1 MATAA
6 EKRAWLREAGYQVA
20 EKGRLHPDLEAAF
33 AAAHPGGNGTPA
45 AAAAAAGPDYPDG
58 MTEDE
63 FADAELP
70 ESVAAELGADLDET
84 SPRPPARRGAVG
96 RRAGRGWRF
105 GRDRGGQRRKSKAKK
120 PRVSV
125 EDVIAGGWRI
135 MARVARPVPPL
146 QRTLKVQ
153 APVAGLL
160 LEDAIKGTMVDK
172 LLQPLARAQV
182 QGKVIAALA
191 GPPVLVTVISMHL
204 AQCQQAGADP
214 NPVFMSAT
222 SEMLRESL
230 IIWMD
235 VAGPKF
241 EAALARERAFEQ
253 HYGQDVD
260 AFMSWLFTPPPDPAD
275 DQAMAAEEE
284 ALRRAQGIPDP
295 DPVPGT
301 MVA

>member
-1 MATAA
+1 MTTAA
-6 EKRAWLREAGYQVA
+6 EKRAWLRDAGYTVP
-20 EKGRLHPDLEAAF
+20 EKGRIHPDLEAAW
-33 AAAHPGGNGTPA
+33 AAAHPGGNGDGPPA
-45 AAAAAAGPDYPDG
+45 APDYPDG

-63 FADAELP
+63 FAEPELP
-70 ESVAAELGADLDET
+70 DELAGELGET
-84 SPRPPARRGAVG
+84 PPGRPPARRGAQAARRG
-96 RRAGRGWRF
+96 RGGWRF
-105 GRDRGGQRRKSKAKK
+105 GRDRSQKAKGRKKAK

-160 LEDAIKGTMVDK
+160 LEDAVKGTLVDK
-172 LLQPLARAQV
+172 ILQPVARMQL
-182 QGKVIAALA
+182 QGKVVAALA

-204 AQCQQAGADP
+204 AQCQQAGTDP
-214 NPVFMSAT
+214 SPVFMSAA

-241 EAALARERAFEQ
+241 EEALARERAFEE

-260 AFMSWLFTPPPDPAD
+260 AFMAWLFEPPPDPRD
-275 DQAMAAEEE
+275 DEAMAAEEA
-284 ALRRAQGIPDP
+284 ALRRAQGMPDP
-295 DPVPGT
+295 GAVPGT